1 MASKAAKSNKA
12 SASRQCQA
20 KFQATPT
27 AGPAIVPPDAAWPP
41 SADYVPSQTL
51 QVRSLFDDPKSD
63 VMEARDFLTSAEA
76 EAWVSYG
83 EARGFELAQH
93 PQTSSVAHRD
103 CGRLELDDPQVA
115 GAIFQRLKTL
125 VPPTLTS
132 GGSQWTAEGCA
143 PNVRLYRYGRGQ
155 RFGKH
160 YDQSNDL
167 SSHHRTFYTVLIYLN
182 GEDSAKSDASA
193 HGGENGKRSAAD
205 SKDSKL
211 SGGETQFYHKLKDT
225 VPVCAM
231 VPLKGACLIHA
242 HGERCLLH
250 EGAEVTSGVKVMM
263 STYSTFIFFLYSL
276 S

>member
-1 MASKAAKSNKA
+1 MASKATKTNKA
-12 SASRQCQA
+12 SASPPGQA
-20 KFQATPT
+20 KLQAIPA

-41 SADYVPSQTL
+41 SAAYVPSQTL

-63 VMEARDFLTSAEA
+63 VLEAREFLTSAEA

-83 EARGFELAQH
+83 EAHGFELAQH
-93 PQTSSVAHRD
+93 PESSSIAHRD
-103 CGRLELDDPQVA
+103 CGRLELNDPEVA
-115 GAIFQRLKTL
+115 EAIFQRLKTL

-132 GGSQWTAEGCA
+132 GGSQWTAERCA

-167 SSHHRTFYTVLIYLN
+167 DSHRRTFYTVLIYLN
-182 GEDSAKSDASA
+182 GGESTKGAASA
-193 HGGENGKRSAAD
+193 HGGGKNAKSSAGD
-205 SKDSKL
+205 SKDNL

-225 VPVCAM
+225 VAVCSM
-231 VPLKGACLIHA
+231 TPLKGACLIHA

-250 EGAEVTSGVKVMM
+250 EGAEVTSGVKVIM
-263 STYSTFIFFLYSL
+263 SIFSPLAL